1 MDGVDTGKVVEVVEL
16 VEVGE
21 SGSGGSS
28 GGDGGD
34 DWVTLGVAIVVNCS
48 SRLLIRSSSDGRA
61 LSRGLPNPNIRSAEM
76 GRESDIIDAQSRWWA
91 MD

>member
-34 DWVTLGVAIVVNCS
+34 ECSSAVVILGDAIVS

-76 GRESDIIDAQSRWWA
+76 GREIRCY
-91 MD
+91 

>member
-1 MDGVDTGKVVEVVEL
+1 MDGVDTAKVVEVVEL

-28 GGDGGD
+28 GGDGGGGD
-34 DWVTLGVAIVVNCS
+34 DWSATAVINGAGVVLGCS

-61 LSRGLPNPNIRSAEM
+61 LIRGLPNPNIRSAGMAEI
-76 GRESDIIDAQSRWWA
+76 GRS
-91 MD
+91 

>member
-1 MDGVDTGKVVEVVEL
+1 MDGLDTGKVVEVVEL

-28 GGDGGD
+28 GGDGDGD
-34 DWVTLGVAIVVNCS
+34 DWSATAGVLGCS

-76 GRESDIIDAQSRWWA
+76 AEIRCS
-91 MD
+91 

>member
-1 MDGVDTGKVVEVVEL
+1 VDGVDTEKVVEVVVEL
-16 VEVGE
+16 AEVGE

-28 GGDGGD
+28 GGDGGGD
-34 DWVTLGVAIVVNCS
+34 DGSSAAVDGVGVTVVRCS

-76 GRESDIIDAQSRWWA
+76 AETRCE
-91 MD
+91 

>member
-1 MDGVDTGKVVEVVEL
+1 MDGVDTEKVVEVVVEL
-16 VEVGE
+16 AEVGE

-34 DWVTLGVAIVVNCS
+34 DGSAVTVGVGVAVIGCS

-61 LSRGLPNPNIRSAEM
+61 FSRGLPNPNIRSEMAETKC
-76 GRESDIIDAQSRWWA
+76 
-91 MD
+91 